1 VKNMPFRD
9 GTGPMG
15 RGPMSGRGMGP
26 CAGGRGFG
34 RGFGRRGVCR
44 FPITI
49 SKEEEKQMIEEEI
62 ESLKKRLEE
71 LK

>member
-1 VKNMPFRD
+1 MPYRD

-15 RGPMSGRGMGP
+15 GGPGTGRGMGS
-26 CAGGRGFG
+26 CVSGRGFG
-34 RGFGRRGVCR
+34 RGFRGRGFCR
-44 FPITI
+44 LPISI
-49 SKEEEKQMIEEEI
+49 SKEEEKKIIEEEI

>member
-1 VKNMPFRD
+1 MPGRD

-15 RGPMSGRGMGP
+15 QGPRTGGGMGP
-26 CAGGRGFG
+26 CGRGFG
-34 RGFGRRGVCR
+34 RGFRGRGFGR
-44 FPITI
+44 FPISI